1 MKKDKM
7 VVEEIVKYMQQQIKD
22 GTWAINTKIPSENEL
37 CSRLGVGRGSV
48 RAAIQ
53 RFNVLGIL
61 ESQHGRGTFV
71 RSIDMSLF
79 GKGHY
84 LDTALLTDMVTIRQ
98 ARSLIEPEIAY
109 EAAANATPELI
120 ANLHLL
126 NQQLKAAVGNQEQF
140 VRLDAQFHITLAKFI
155 GNPIISN
162 VMSQLLDQ
170 TICININRVF
180 GYYGGIFFHPKI
192 AEAISQRSCE
202 QARNIMKT
210 HMVSELFDP
219 EDHKE
224 STMSVP

>member
-1 MKKDKM
+1 MKKDKL

-22 GTWAINTKIPSENEL
+22 GAWAVNTKIPSENEL

-71 RSIDMSLF
+71 RSIDISLF

-98 ARSLIEPEIAY
+98 ARSLIEPELAY

-120 ANLHLL
+120 ADLNLL
-126 NQQLKAAVGNQEQF
+126 NQQLKAAVGNQELF
-140 VRLDAQFHITLAKFI
+140 ARLDAQFHMTLAEFI
-155 GNPIISN
+155 DNPIISN
-162 VMSQLLDQ
+162 VMGQLLDQ
-170 TICININRVF
+170 TVCLNINRVF
-180 GYYGGIFFHPKI
+180 GYYGGIYYHPKI
-192 AEAISQRSCE
+192 AEAFAQRSCE

-219 EDHKE
+219 KE
-224 STMSVP
+224 HRKNAISL

>member
-1 MKKDKM
+1 MKKDKI

-22 GTWAINTKIPSENEL
+22 GNWSINSKIPSENEL

-48 RAAIQ
+48 RAALQ

-84 LDTALLTDMVTIRQ
+84 LDNRLLTDMVTIRQ

-109 EAAANATPELI
+109 EAAAKATPELI
-120 ANLHLL
+120 ENLNLL

-140 VRLDAQFHITLAKFI
+140 VRLDAQFHMTLAEFI
-155 GNPIISN
+155 NNPIIFN
-162 VMSQLLDQ
+162 VMNQLLDQ

-192 AEAISQRSCE
+192 ADAIAQRSCE

-219 EDHKE
+219 EEEKW
-224 STMSVP
+224 

>member
-1 MKKDKM
+1 MKKDKL

-22 GTWAINTKIPSENEL
+22 GAWAVNTKIPSENEL

-71 RSIDMSLF
+71 RSIDISLF

-98 ARSLIEPEIAY
+98 ARSLIEPELAY

-120 ANLHLL
+120 AGPQPAEPAVEGRGGEPGAVCPAGCAVSHDIGGIYRQPHYL
-126 NQQLKAAVGNQEQF
+126 QCDGPAVGPDCLPQ
-140 VRLDAQFHITLAKFI
+140 
-155 GNPIISN
+155 
-162 VMSQLLDQ
+162 
-170 TICININRVF
+170 
-180 GYYGGIFFHPKI
+180 Y
-192 AEAISQRSCE
+192 
-202 QARNIMKT
+202 
-210 HMVSELFDP
+210 
-219 EDHKE
+219 
-224 STMSVP
+224 

>member
-1 MKKDKM
+1 MKKDKI

-22 GTWAINTKIPSENEL
+22 GNWPINSKIPSENEL

-48 RAAIQ
+48 RAALQ

-84 LDTALLTDMVTIRQ
+84 LDNRLLTDMVTIRQ

-109 EAAANATPELI
+109 EAAAKATPELI
-120 ANLHLL
+120 ENLNLL

-140 VRLDAQFHITLAKFI
+140 VRLDAQFHMTLAEFI
-155 GNPIISN
+155 NNPIIFN
-162 VMSQLLDQ
+162 VMNQLLDQ

-192 AEAISQRSCE
+192 ADAIAQRSCE

-219 EDHKE
+219 EEEKW
-224 STMSVP
+224 